1 MSNEVKN
8 IYIKRQQERYRE
20 LVKRTSKTLMIDE
33 VVAFLDVCRD
43 HAIKVLNNKK
53 NPPKGRSGPK
63 IRYTDD
69 LLPHIKKLFFLMR
82 QPCAKRMKEALPRW
96 IKSYQKHYNC
106 LSVEQ
111 IEKLS
116 NISPSTLGRKL
127 NCISK
132 QSGLSATRRPRSSWY
147 KSVVPIK
154 PKDWDV
160 KTPGHFQCDTVAH
173 CGTSLEGAFANTIT
187 LTDIHTGWTE
197 NFAVFTKSA
206 ARVREG
212 LIAMEN
218 RLNFS
223 INSIKF
229 DSGSEFMNFGVIS
242 YLRDGY
248 YRNQRPEPIDVFR
261 SRPYQKNDN
270 CYVEQKNY
278 THVRELFG
286 YDRIPERE
294 LIQLMNDIYQNYFNP
309 LQNFFMPTMK
319 IVSKYRIGGKI
330 IKKYDQPKTPF
341 QRLIESADTNPEK
354 IKELEKRFLE
364 LDPIDLQLGL
374 ENQLKVFFN
383 QLRQKSVGQA
393 A

>member
-1 MSNEVKN
+1 MSNENKLV
-8 IYIKRQQERYRE
+8 YITRQRERYQEFQTRNGKS
-20 LVKRTSKTLMIDE
+20 LLITE
-33 VVAFLDVCRD
+33 VMLFLQISRD
-43 HAIKVLNNKK
+43 HTIRILNNKSA
-53 NPPKGRSGPK
+53 NRTAHSGPK

-69 LLPHIKKLFFLMR
+69 LLPHLKKLYFLMR
-82 QPCAKRMKEALPRW
+82 QPCVKRMKEALPRW
-96 IKSYQKHYNC
+96 IESYQQHFGA
-106 LSVEQ
+106 LLFDQV
-111 IEKLS
+111 EKLK
-116 NISPSTLGRKL
+116 NISASTLGRKL
-127 NCISK
+127 NYIYK
-132 QSGLSATRRPRSSWY
+132 QSGMSATRKPRSSWY
-147 KSVVPIK
+147 KAVVPIK

-173 CGTSLEGAFANTIT
+173 CGTSLAGSFTNTIT

-197 NFAVFTKSA
+197 NFAIYTKSA

-218 RLNFS
+218 RLYFN

-248 YRNQRPEPIDVFR
+248 HRNQREVPIDVFR

-270 CYVEQKNY
+270 CYVEQKNF

-286 YDRIPERE
+286 YDRIDDRE
-294 LIQLMNDIYQNYFNP
+294 LVQLMNDIYQNYFNP
-309 LQNFFMPTMK
+309 LQNFFMPAMK
-319 IVSKYRIGGKI
+319 LVSKHRIGGRI
-330 IKKYDQPKTPF
+330 IKRYDIPKTPF
-341 QRLIESADTNPEK
+341 QRLLDSSDKDSEK
-354 IKELEKRFLE
+354 IRALQKRYSE

-374 ENQLKVFFN
+374 EEKLKEFFN
-383 QLRQKSVGQA
+383 LLHQKSVAIA